1 VTQAELLRYLVDALD
16 GLSID
21 YMIVGSHASIYY
33 GEPRFTQDVDVVVG
47 LTLSALPGFLERF
60 PSSEFYTS
68 ADAAREALARRGQ
81 FNIIHGASGVKIDVF
96 IGKDT
101 EYDRLRFA
109 RRQRLPLVPGR
120 EAYFARP
127 EDVILY
133 KLLYFTEGGSDRHL
147 RDIAGMLAVS
157 GSDVDVDYVSHWAR
171 RLGVVDLWDATRRR
185 AGERPA
191 G

>member
-1 VTQAELLRYLVDALD
+1 MTQAELLRYLADTLD
-16 GLSID
+16 GLGIP

-33 GEPRFTQDVDVVVG
+33 GEPRFTQDVDVVVE
-47 LTLSALPGFLERF
+47 LTPSTLPGLLHRF
-60 PSSEFYTS
+60 PAAEFYVS
-68 ADAAREALARRGQ
+68 EEAARDALARRGQ
-81 FNIIHGASGVKIDVF
+81 FNIVHGASGVKIDVF

-101 EYDRLRFA
+101 EYDRLRFE

-133 KLLYFTEGGSDRHL
+133 KLLYFQEGGSDRHL

-157 GSDVDVDYVSHWAR
+157 GPEIDVAYIAQWAR
-171 RLGVVDLWDATRRR
+171 RLGVVDLWDAARRR
-185 AGERPA
+185 DPDRR
-191 G
+191 

>member
-1 VTQAELLRYLVDALD
+1 MTQAELLRYLVDTLD
-16 GLSID
+16 CLSID

-47 LTLSALPGFLERF
+47 LTASALPGFLEQF
-60 PSSEFYTS
+60 PGSDFYVSEG
-68 ADAAREALARRGQ
+68 AAREALARRGQ

-101 EYDRLRFA
+101 EYDRLRFQ

-133 KLLYFTEGGSDRHL
+133 KLLYFREGGSDQHL
-147 RDIAGMLAVS
+147 RDVAGMLAVS
-157 GSDVDVDYVSHWAR
+157 GADLDFDYVSQWAH
-171 RLGVVDLWDATRRR
+171 RLGVVDLWDAVRRR
-185 AGERPA
+185 VGDS
-191 G
+191 

>member
-1 VTQAELLRYLVDALD
+1 VTQAELLRYLVDVLD
-16 GLSID
+16 GLAIE

-33 GEPRFTQDVDVVVG
+33 GEPRLTQDVDVVIG
-47 LTLSALPGFLERF
+47 LTRPALPGFLDRF
-60 PSSEFYTS
+60 PASDFYVSE
-68 ADAAREALARRGQ
+68 AAARDALARHGQ

-101 EYDRLRFA
+101 GYDRLRFE
-109 RRQRLPLVPGR
+109 RRHRLPLVPGR

-133 KLLYFTEGGSDRHL
+133 KLLYFKEGGSERHL

-157 GSDVDVDYVSHWAR
+157 GPELDREYLSAWAR
-171 RLGVVDLWDATRRR
+171 RLDVADLWDATR
-185 AGERPA
+185 GSS

>member
-1 VTQAELLRYLVDALD
+1 MTQGELLQYLVDALD
-16 GLSID
+16 SLALP

-33 GEPRFTQDVDVVVG
+33 GEPRFTQDVDVVIG
-47 LTLSALPGFLERF
+47 LTPSALPRFLERF
-60 PSSEFYTS
+60 PRGEFYVS
-68 ADAAREALARRGQ
+68 EDAARDALASHGQ

-101 EYDRLRFA
+101 DDDRLRFE

-147 RDIAGMLAVS
+147 RDIAGMVAVS
-157 GSDVDVDYVSHWAR
+157 GPHLDVQYVSQWAR
-171 RLGVVDLWDATRRR
+171 RLGVADLWDATR
-185 AGERPA
+185 GQPE
-191 G
+191 

>member
-1 VTQAELLRYLVDALD
+1 VTQAELLRYLVDVLHAL
-16 GLSID
+16 GLD

-33 GEPRFTQDVDVVVG
+33 GEPRFTQDVDVVIA
-47 LTLSALPGFLERF
+47 LTRSVLPAFLDRF
-60 PSSEFYTS
+60 PPVDFYVS
-68 ADAAREALARRGQ
+68 ADAALDAIGRHGQ

-101 EYDRLRFA
+101 DYDRTRFE
-109 RRQRLPLVPGR
+109 RRQRLPFVAGR

-133 KLLYFTEGGSDRHL
+133 KLLYFRDGGSDRHL

-157 GSDVDVDYVSHWAR
+157 GAEIDVGYVSEWAR
-171 RLGVVDLWDATRRR
+171 RLGVAEIWNASRATS
-185 AGERPA
+185 
-191 G
+191 